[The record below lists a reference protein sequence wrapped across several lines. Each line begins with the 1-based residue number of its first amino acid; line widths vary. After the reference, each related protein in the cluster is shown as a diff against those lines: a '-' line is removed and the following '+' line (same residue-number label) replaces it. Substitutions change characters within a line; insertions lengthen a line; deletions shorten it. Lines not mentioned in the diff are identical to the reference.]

1 MPAMASTAVTTV
13 VGRRVAPSAVVRRG
27 ANVARSSG
35 FRPSS
40 RPLRSR
46 VAVRVSA
53 DGGAKK
59 ISQNEFTER
68 AWEAIVLAPEIATNS
83 QQQIVE
89 TEHLCKA
96 MFEQK
101 DSFAL
106 RILTQ
111 AGVDP
116 SAAVGFI
123 DRFISRQPKVSGG
136 GQQVLGRHLE
146 ALVEEAR
153 VRRAAMGD
161 DFVAV
166 EHLVM
171 AICKDERVGN
181 ALMAELG
188 LNEDALKNAVIKL
201 RGGTTVTDQG
211 AEGKYESLNR
221 YARDLTAEARAGKL
235 DSVIGRDD
243 EIKRAIQIL
252 KIGRAS
258 CRERV

>member
-1 MPAMASTAVTTV
+1 MSAMASIVAGGRV
-13 VGRRVAPSAVVRRG
+13 VASAVRRDGNAVRSRRPPG
-27 ANVARSSG
+27 LG
-35 FRPSS
+35 EFRPS
-40 RPLRSR
+40 RPLRSK
-46 VAVRVSA
+46 VATACPRTAPRRSRRTSSPSA
-53 DGGAKK
+53 RGRR
-59 ISQNEFTER
+59 S
-68 AWEAIVLAPEIATNS
+68 LAPEIASNS

-136 GQQVLGRHLE
+136 AQVLGRHLE

-153 VRRAAMGD
+153 VRRSAMRD

-166 EHLVM
+166 EHLVL

-188 LNEDALKNAVIKL
+188 LNEDALKNAVTKL
-201 RGGTTVTDQG
+201 RVAPTSPTRAPRVSTNPSRGTRI
-211 AEGKYESLNR
+211 SPR
-221 YARDLTAEARAGKL
+221 R
-235 DSVIGRDD
+235 
-243 EIKRAIQIL
+243 
-252 KIGRAS
+252 
-258 CRERV
+258 RER

>member
-1 MPAMASTAVTTV
+1 MSAMASTVAGGRV
-13 VGRRVAPSAVVRRG
+13 VASAVRRDGNAVRSRRPPG
-27 ANVARSSG
+27 LGG
-35 FRPSS
+35 FRPS
-40 RPLRSR
+40 RPLRSK
-46 VAVRVSA
+46 VATRVSA
-53 DGGAKK
+53 DSAKK

-68 AWEAIVLAPEIATNS
+68 AWEAIVLAPEIASNS

-136 GQQVLGRHLE
+136 AQQVLGRHLE
-146 ALVEEAR
+146 ALGEEAR
-153 VRRAAMGD
+153 VRRSAMRD

-166 EHLVM
+166 EHLVL

-188 LNEDALKNAVIKL
+188 LNEDALMNAADMPAATNRNERRQNKKL
-201 RGGTTVTDQG
+201 LKKRVEPQQD
-211 AEGKYESLNR
+211 R
-221 YARDLTAEARAGKL
+221 ARF
-235 DSVIGRDD
+235 
-243 EIKRAIQIL
+243 
-252 KIGRAS
+252 
-258 CRERV
+258 